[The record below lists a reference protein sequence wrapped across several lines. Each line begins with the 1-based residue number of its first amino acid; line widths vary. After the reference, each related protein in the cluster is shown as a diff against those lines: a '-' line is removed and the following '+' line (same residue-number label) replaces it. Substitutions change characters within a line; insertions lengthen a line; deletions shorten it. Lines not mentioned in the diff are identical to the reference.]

1 VVWFIWCKL
10 DSGENSERRCSVING
25 GGVGGKGEGE
35 GKGDGKVKAGK
46 RKNRRRRI
54 IETFNW
60 TWEK

>member
-1 VVWFIWCKL
+1 L